1 MDENLINI
9 EFNGRT
15 VSCKVLM
22 PSQFTALEMVRNTKD
37 AARRA
42 HILFRVLE
50 SRVSAEEWENIEL
63 DMAAG
68 IPMAVFLDLT
78 KSLIEESVKVLE
90 AAPEDD
96 MNADA
101 AEIAKAEALLAKHRA
116 NG

>member
-37 AARRA
+37 NARRS

-50 SRVSAEEWENIEL
+50 SRVSEDEWENIEL
-63 DMAAG
+63 DMALG
-68 IPMAVFLDLT
+68 IPMTAFLDLA
-78 KSLIEESVKVLE
+78 KNLIDESVKALE
-90 AAPEDD
+90 AAPEND